1 MASRS
6 RLLVGAID
14 FGTAFSGWAFSFKH
28 EYEQDPTK
36 ATVKVWNAGTLTT
49 EKTPTCILLQPDGT
63 FDSFGYDAEN
73 RYRELADKKLHTEYY
88 FFRHFKMS
96 LFKNL
101 GKEIKRG
108 MKISDEMGKQFP
120 AKDVFAMSIKY
131 LVDDM
136 MLIVRQRI
144 FGELRSHEIH
154 WVLTVPAI
162 WSDAAKQFMREA
174 ASKAGIENEQL
185 TIALEP
191 EAASI
196 YCRHLPVDATS
207 DESQMTIS
215 NLSTGTK
222 YMVLDAGGGTINIT
236 VHEVQDT
243 DTLREAKAAN
253 GGGWGGIM
261 VDKAFEDFLG
271 ELVGENVFETFRLKE
286 TEDWLYVLRDFEAKK
301 REIRIES
308 ARFINMRFPVSL
320 IELCEQ
326 EKRMKFQDVIA
337 STRYAEIVELKLDKI
352 KMSKIIFFYMFGPS
366 IQSTVNYVK
375 SVFNDMSLRN
385 VNVIL
390 MVGGYSES
398 PLLQEAF
405 REAFPQKRVVIPPC
419 PSSSVL
425 RGALIFG
432 HNPLTVS
439 ERILRYTYGV
449 GTSRSFI
456 KGTHPESKRF
466 STDTGDRCCDLFH
479 IFVTKHWI
487 VKTGETQVKHCC
499 RTVNKYQSRLDLRFY
514 LSEETIPEYVDAEGC
529 SKIGDLTIDFED
541 PIEDVGRGVAVS
553 MAFGGTE
560 IIVEAED
567 KKTGEKVRARI
578 DFLG

>member
-1 MASRS
+1 MASRP

-73 RYRELADKKLHTEYY
+73 RYRGLADKNLHTEYY

-108 MKISDEMGKQFP
+108 MEISDEMGKQFP

-136 MLIVRQRI
+136 MVTVGQRLV
-144 FGELRSHEIH
+144 GELRSHEIH

-174 ASKAGIENEQL
+174 ASQAGIENEQL

-207 DESQMTIS
+207 KESKMTIS
-215 NLSTGTK
+215 NLPTGTK
-222 YMVLDAGGGTINIT
+222 YMVLDAGGGTVDIT

-253 GGGWGGIM
+253 GGEWGGIM
-261 VDKAFEDFLG
+261 VDQAFKDFLR
-271 ELVGENVFETFRLKE
+271 ELVGENVFETFELKE
-286 TEDWLYVLRDFEAKK
+286 TEDWLYMVRDFEAKK

-308 ARFINMRFPVSL
+308 ERFISMRFPVSL

-326 EKRMKFQDVIA
+326 EKRMKFPDIIA
-337 STRYAEIVELKLDKI
+337 STRYAEVVEVKRDKI
-352 KMSKIIFFYMFGPS
+352 KMSKVVFFYMFGQS
-366 IQSTVNYVK
+366 IQSTISHVK

-385 VNVIL
+385 VNIIL

-398 PLLQEAF
+398 PLLQHAVH
-405 REAFPQKRVVIPPC
+405 EAFPAKKVVIPPS

-432 HNPLTVS
+432 HKPLAVS

-449 GTSRSFI
+449 DISLPFVE
-456 KGTHPESKRF
+456 GTHPESKRF
-466 STDTGDRCCDLFH
+466 STDEGDRCRNIFES
-479 IFVTKHWI
+479 FVTKHQI
-487 VKTGETQVKHCC
+487 VKTGKTQVKQYFE
-499 RTVNKYQSRLDLRFY
+499 TVHKYQSRMNLSFFI
-514 LSEETIPEYVDAEGC
+514 SEETHPQYIDEAGC
-529 SKIGDLTIDFED
+529 TKIGDIKIHLKD
-541 PIEDVGRGVAVS
+541 PDDDANRSVTVS
-553 MAFGGTE
+553 MEFGGTE
-560 IIVEAED
+560 IIVDAED
-567 KKTGEKVRARI
+567 EKTGDKTRVI
-578 DFLG
+578 LDFLG